1 MKLHS
6 YLKKN
11 RLGIFYY
18 RVQWRDESGKRRETC
33 ASLHTRDPDEAR
45 ALSYHLS
52 ARIKPFLKRRGMA
65 MEIDP
70 KSINPNNIRELT
82 IEGLRIESGDK
93 KVALDRFQ
101 TSDDPHI
108 AKHEIAALESILAGM
123 QPKSEIV
130 AMIEREKQEIDKAI
144 QDQSLTLQQAIDKF
158 MEVEKGGL
166 AASSQKAYKLRMNM
180 LAKHVGPNR
189 GLGFIR
195 KPDVVKAQEAITM
208 TAPHDSKRNTS
219 IKGRLSHQTI
229 KDTLVL
235 WKSFFDWCIRTER
248 YIHDNPAAGLKPSSE
263 AATSTGGA
271 EAFDEDELK
280 KIFAPENFAKC
291 KRPHHYFVPFLALY
305 TGARANELAQLR
317 LSDIVEKSGLK
328 CLRITHDED
337 GDVQTRTKNEASV
350 RTIPIH
356 PTLIKLGLLDYVE
369 DLKSIEAPRLF
380 PYLPLGEGT
389 EKREKNVSRD
399 MNSLLKRLGIWVFRR
414 KTLHSFRDT
423 LIRRLI
429 AANGVDK
436 TYRAD
441 YVGHS
446 RKGTEE
452 TSYAAQKYTP
462 AELAAKV
469 LPEIDFGLSFE
480 GIAYKKGCW
489 NQWLVKNFCD

>member
-33 ASLHTRDPDEAR
+33 ASLHTRDPDMAK
-45 ALSYHLS
+45 ALSYRLS
-52 ARIKPFLKRRGMA
+52 ARIKPFLKKRGMA

-101 TSDDPHI
+101 TSENPQQ
-108 AKHEIAALESILAGM
+108 ARHEIAALEAILAGM
-123 QPKSEIV
+123 QPKPEIV
-130 AMIEREKQEIDKAI
+130 AMIEREKQDIDKAI
-144 QDQSLTLQQAIDKF
+144 QEQSLTLQEAIDKF
-158 MEVEKGGL
+158 LEVEKGGL
-166 AASSQKAYKLRMNM
+166 APGTQKAYKTRMEM
-180 LAKHVGPNR
+180 LTKHVSPSR

-195 KPDVVKAQEAITM
+195 KPDVVKALEATTM
-208 TAPHDSKRNTS
+208 TAPHESKRHTATE
-219 IKGRLSHQTI
+219 GRLNYKTI
-229 KDTLVL
+229 KNALTL
-235 WKSFFDWCIRTER
+235 WIEFFDWCIRTDR
-248 YIHDNPAAGLKPSSE
+248 YIHDNPANGLKPPAQ
-263 AATSTGGA
+263 AATSSGGA
-271 EAFDEDELK
+271 DGFDEDELK

-291 KRPHHYFVPFLALY
+291 KRPHHYFIPFLALY

-317 LSDIVEKSGLK
+317 ISDIVEKSGLK
-328 CLRITHDED
+328 CLRITND
-337 GDVQTRTKNEASV
+337 GEVRTKNEASI

-369 DLKSIEAPRLF
+369 DLKAIEAPRLF
-380 PYLPLGEGT
+380 PYLPIEEGT
-389 EKREKNVSRD
+389 MRREKNVSRD
-399 MNSLLKRLGIWVFRR
+399 MNKFLKEISVWVFRR

-429 AANGVDK
+429 AATGVDK

-452 TSYAAQKYTP
+452 KSYAVQKYSP
-462 AELAAKV
+462 AQLADKI
-469 LPEIDFGLSFE
+469 LPEIDFGLSFD
-480 GIAYKKGCW
+480 GIAYKQGCW
-489 NQWLVKNFCD
+489 NKWLADNFCE